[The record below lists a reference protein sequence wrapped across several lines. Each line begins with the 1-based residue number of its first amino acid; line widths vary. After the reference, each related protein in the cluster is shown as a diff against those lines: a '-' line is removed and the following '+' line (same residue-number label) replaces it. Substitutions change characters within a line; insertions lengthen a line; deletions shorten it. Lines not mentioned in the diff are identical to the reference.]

1 MRPRSARP
9 KKSAERQRTRAS
21 AWRSARPSIQSRR
34 YYTPILLALLRR
46 FFFCAV
52 LRAALLRAQAARGAQ
67 GAGFNCAGVNLLN
80 FLALL
85 GQKSTI
91 NDAAAT
97 PHVRQCII
105 SSHAARDVANR
116 AMQIVPDDHPSLEEA
131 LEQALSE
138 WREGATGEVVRGRG
152 VGVTSGSRCAVIC

>member
-1 MRPRSARP
+1 MEREKAEYEAAQRKAEKERREATDAR
-9 KKSAERQRTRAS
+9 KRMEERKALH
-21 AWRSARPSIQSRR
+21 SIAQVLYSNF
-34 YYTPILLALLRR
+34 TCFVTSI
-46 FFFCAV
+46 FFCAV
-52 LRAALLRAQAARGAQ
+52 LRAALPRAQAARGAQ
-67 GAGFNCAGVNLLN
+67 GAGFNRAGVNLLN

-131 LEQALSE
+131 LDQAHSE
-138 WREGATGEVVRGRG
+138 WREGATG
-152 VGVTSGSRCAVIC
+152 TQLTY